1 MWLADLKAK
10 TKRGI
15 NMTTNELIKIL
26 SCYPH
31 DAEIEI
37 ANKFYIKKIDR
48 VSTCVD
54 IDTNKIKVIIYSID

>member
-1 MWLADLKAK
+1 
-10 TKRGI
+10 
-15 NMTTNELIKIL
+15 MTTNELIKIL